1 MPRLRRLATILV
13 VAAPVAL
20 TSLPAWAAVGDE
32 AAPDQIV
39 LSGRADIPRGRTVG
53 QVVVFR
59 GVASIQ
65 GVAHGDVVVFSGR
78 VSVAGQVSGN
88 VVALDGAVV
97 LASTAQI
104 RGDVISR
111 GTVAVRKG
119 AQVQGEIRENVPLS
133 MRGPVEILG
142 PLATWLA
149 VSISG
154 LLLGL
159 VLLWVAPRASESVV
173 ATARRAPW
181 ASAGWGI
188 GMLVGLPFIALVLA
202 LTLVGLPLALVV
214 ALALGFAMFVGYA
227 WAAWVLGRALLPPPR
242 GRIVAFL
249 AGFAILR
256 LVGAVPVIGG
266 VTWVLAGAFGLGAG
280 IVSMWSA
287 RGVGGKHRP
296 GRTAV
301 EASGDRIAG
310 SRTGDEA
317 APALGAS
324 TVVAGGDS
332 TRAEE
337 PARDEAIE
345 PEFPGPLPEGD
356 ADVKEGDEYWTP
368 LVPADAAPEV
378 APETE
383 ADRSAPAPS
392 SGPAPGSQP

>member
-1 MPRLRRLATILV
+1 MPRLRRLAAILV
-13 VAAPVAL
+13 AAAPVVLA
-20 TSLPAWAAVGDE
+20 TLPASAAVGDE
-32 AAPDQIV
+32 VAPDQIV
-39 LSGRADIPRGRTVG
+39 LSGRADVPRGRTVG

-65 GVAHGDVVVFSGR
+65 GVARGDVVVFSGR

-97 LASTAQI
+97 LAPTAQV

-111 GTVAVRKG
+111 GAVTVRRG

-149 VSISG
+149 VSVSG

-159 VLLWVAPRASESVV
+159 VLLWIAPRASESVV

-188 GMLVGLPFIALVLA
+188 GVVVGLPVITLLLA
-202 LTLVGLPLALVV
+202 VTLVGLPLALVV
-214 ALALGFAMFVGYA
+214 VLALGLALFVGYA
-227 WAAWVLGRALLPPPR
+227 WAAWILGRALLPPPR

-249 AGFAILR
+249 AGFAVLR
-256 LVGAVPVIGG
+256 LVGAVPVVGG

-280 IVSMWSA
+280 IVAMWSA
-287 RGVGGKHRP
+287 RGIGGKHRA
-296 GRTAV
+296 GRTV
-301 EASGDRIAG
+301 EASGDRIADF
-310 SRTGDEA
+310 RTGDKA

-324 TVVAGGDS
+324 TVVTAGES
-332 TRAEE
+332 ARAGE
-337 PARDEAIE
+337 PGRDAAIE
-345 PEFPGPLPEGD
+345 PEFPGPVPEGD
-356 ADVKEGDEYWTP
+356 ADINEEAQDWTP

-378 APETE
+378 VPETE